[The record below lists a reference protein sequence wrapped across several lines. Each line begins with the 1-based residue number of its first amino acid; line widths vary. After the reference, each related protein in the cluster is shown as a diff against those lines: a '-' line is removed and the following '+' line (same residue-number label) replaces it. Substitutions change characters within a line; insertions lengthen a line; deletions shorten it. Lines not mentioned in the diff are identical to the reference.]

1 MTRGVRTQSML
12 KLADLAGRSDFDA
25 GPLHVSPARRLI
37 EGPAGHAHVEPIVM
51 KVFLLLLEA
60 DGSVVTRDE
69 LFGNAWGGV
78 FVGDDSLN
86 RAIAQVRKIATETA
100 PGMFEVETIPRTGYR
115 LTGDIVGLLEVK
127 PDALEQGFF
136 SRRSLI
142 VGGAATAATLG
153 AAGLWWTR
161 RPRSDPRFNE
171 LMARG
176 EDIVRN
182 AAAIGDPETIRIF
195 EEAVSIRPD
204 NARAWGMLGLVRS
217 MALQTADP
225 ADGAGL
231 AKGAEEAARKARAI
245 DPKEP
250 NALLTIFELQGY
262 TLDWSERDRTLR
274 QIITLDP
281 RNVVAIT
288 ELVAL
293 LQSAGLNQE
302 SWNWNERGLSIVPLS
317 PDLLCRRAL
326 KHWIAG
332 RVTQADRVIDQV
344 RDLYPSYNLAA
355 WVRFLILALTG
366 RSRAAQAML
375 DTQPNLIAA
384 PPAVAL
390 WRACLPAL
398 DKRSPSTIA
407 AARQACIEA
416 SSLAG
421 QLAAQGVMILSG
433 LGEVDAAFDIANG
446 FLLWRGSTVRRGDA
460 QKQLGSDTGWRL
472 GIQWLFTP
480 AAAAMR
486 ADPRFL
492 PLCDGVGLT
501 GYWRDRGI
509 RPDYQRA

>member
-1 MTRGVRTQSML
+1 ML

-51 KVFLLLLEA
+51 KVFLLLLDA

-86 RAIAQVRKIATETA
+86 RAIAQVRKIAAETA

-115 LTGDIVGLLEVK
+115 LTGDIVGLLESK
-127 PDALEQGFF
+127 PDDIQQRLF

-142 VGGAATAATLG
+142 GGGTAIAATVGG
-153 AAGLWWTR
+153 AGLWWATR
-161 RPRSDPRFNE
+161 SRNDLRFNA

-176 EDIVRN
+176 EEIVRN
-182 AAAIGDPETIRIF
+182 TAAIGDPKTIRIF
-195 EEAVSIRPD
+195 EEAVSIKPD
-204 NARAWGMLGLVRS
+204 NARAWGLLGLVRS
-217 MALQTADP
+217 MALQTVDP
-225 ADGAGL
+225 VEGAGL
-231 AKGAEEAARKARAI
+231 ANGAEEAARRARAI
-245 DPKEP
+245 NPKEP

-262 TLDWSERDRTLR
+262 TLDWPERDRNLR

-281 RNVVAIT
+281 RNVIAIT

-302 SWNWNERGLSIVPLS
+302 SWNWNERAIAIVPLS

-326 KHWIAG
+326 KLWIGG
-332 RVTQADRVIDQV
+332 RVAQADRVIDQV

-355 WVRFLILALTG
+355 WVRFIILALTG
-366 RSRAAQAML
+366 RPKAAQAML

-384 PPAVAL
+384 PPAISL
-390 WRACLPAL
+390 WQSCLPAL
-398 DKRSPSTIA
+398 IRPSPATIA
-407 AARQACIEA
+407 AARHACIAAA
-416 SSLAG
+416 SRAG

-433 LGEVDAAFDIANG
+433 LGEIDAAFDIANG
-446 FLLWRGSTVRRGDA
+446 FLLWRGSTVRRGET
-460 QKQLGSDTGWRL
+460 QKELGNDTGWRL

-480 AAAAMR
+480 PAAAMR
-486 ADPRFL
+486 ADPRFVA
-492 PLCDGVGLT
+492 LCEGVGLT
-501 GYWRDRGI
+501 GYWHTRGV
-509 RPDYQRA
+509 RPDYQLT